1 MEDLKTSI
9 IERNTAIA
17 AAERKYRETE
27 RGAVSDVSGEMRSAA
42 GDSAVMRT
50 LRRRAYR
57 LSQMDCSILLTG
69 EPGTGRSALAQD
81 IARVQ
86 PRRGPFVKADC
97 SAMLP
102 AALEEALFGSGGLL
116 AAAHGG
122 TLFLD
127 GVDRL
132 PPGAQARLLRCLTAP
147 EEAPDVRLLAAAD
160 GDLRTAAEQGRF
172 RQDLYY
178 RLSAFSLELPPLREH
193 KEDIY
198 LLAGSLIEKIRQ
210 RYGIPER
217 FLSGEAF
224 SKLMNYD
231 WPGNIREME
240 KVLES
245 AVVLCDTD
253 IIYPEHIRLDA
264 APVTLTLRQQLK
276 QAERRILQ
284 QTLAQCGGD
293 RQQAMQLLGLSR
305 TVFYEKLKEHGIR
318 RDGGA
323 LRRTEKQSGNPE
335 NASYFPNN
343 DNNLTN

>member
-1 MEDLKTSI
+1 
-9 IERNTAIA
+9 
-17 AAERKYRETE
+17 
-27 RGAVSDVSGEMRSAA
+27 
-42 GDSAVMRT
+42 
-50 LRRRAYR
+50 
-57 LSQMDCSILLTG
+57 
-69 EPGTGRSALAQD
+69 
-81 IARVQ
+81 
-86 PRRGPFVKADC
+86 
-97 SAMLP
+97 
-102 AALEEALFGSGGLL
+102 
-116 AAAHGG
+116 
-122 TLFLD
+122 
-127 GVDRL
+127 
-132 PPGAQARLLRCLTAP
+132 
-147 EEAPDVRLLAAAD
+147 
-160 GDLRTAAEQGRF
+160 
-172 RQDLYY
+172 
-178 RLSAFSLELPPLREH
+178 
-193 KEDIY
+193 
-198 LLAGSLIEKIRQ
+198 
-210 RYGIPER
+210 
-217 FLSGEAF
+217 
-224 SKLMNYD
+224 MNYD

-335 NASYFPNN
+335 NASHFPNN

>member
-1 MEDLKTSI
+1 
-9 IERNTAIA
+9 
-17 AAERKYRETE
+17 
-27 RGAVSDVSGEMRSAA
+27 MRS
-42 GDSAVMRT
+42 T
-50 LRRRAYR
+50 
-57 LSQMDCSILLTG
+57 
-69 EPGTGRSALAQD
+69 
-81 IARVQ
+81 
-86 PRRGPFVKADC
+86 
-97 SAMLP
+97 
-102 AALEEALFGSGGLL
+102 
-116 AAAHGG
+116 
-122 TLFLD
+122 
-127 GVDRL
+127 
-132 PPGAQARLLRCLTAP
+132 ARLLRCLSVLEGT
-147 EEAPDVRLLAAAD
+147 PDVRLLAAAD
-160 GDLRTAAEQGRF
+160 GDLRTATEQGRF

-198 LLAGSLIEKIRQ
+198 LLAGDLIEKIRQ

-284 QTLAQCGGD
+284 QMLAQCGGWVSGMHD
-293 RQQAMQLLGLSR
+293 LLCCIWIGCGQSTPAKRL
-305 TVFYEKLKEHGIR
+305 VYVKER
-318 RDGGA
+318 YA
-323 LRRTEKQSGNPE
+323 L
-335 NASYFPNN
+335 
-343 DNNLTN
+343 

>member
-1 MEDLKTSI
+1 M
-9 IERNTAIA
+9 
-17 AAERKYRETE
+17 
-27 RGAVSDVSGEMRSAA
+27 
-42 GDSAVMRT
+42 
-50 LRRRAYR
+50 
-57 LSQMDCSILLTG
+57 
-69 EPGTGRSALAQD
+69 
-81 IARVQ
+81 
-86 PRRGPFVKADC
+86 
-97 SAMLP
+97 
-102 AALEEALFGSGGLL
+102 
-116 AAAHGG
+116 
-122 TLFLD
+122 
-127 GVDRL
+127 
-132 PPGAQARLLRCLTAP
+132 
-147 EEAPDVRLLAAAD
+147 RLLAAAD
-160 GDLRTAAEQGRF
+160 GDLRTATEQGRF

-198 LLAGSLIEKIRQ
+198 LLAGDLIEKIRQ

-323 LRRTEKQSGNPE
+323 LRRTENQSGNPE
-335 NASYFPNN
+335 CASGFPDN